1 MTVTEES
8 RYHLHQQLDD
18 AVGEKGATTMMEL
31 LPPVGW
37 ADVATKR
44 DLDHQTEKLEFMV
57 RAEVAEVSA
66 KVDRVRGELEK
77 AMRHQLTVLLS
88 AMVSIAGLMIA
99 LSVYGPERK
108 GKDRKEINVIK

>member
-1 MTVTEES
+1 MTVTEEA

-99 LSVYGPERK
+99 LSVYGPS
-108 GKDRKEINVIK
+108 